1 VPIDS
6 FPGEIRLAN
15 AVAALAQARVALRS
29 ASGSAAGLATGSTTG
44 LAAGSAAGSPSGSTS
59 EPTAGSIDLAGLTV
73 FDSAALAVLA
83 ALRRQA
89 AGPLHFANP
98 PANLRKLAALYGVD
112 ALLFGSADG
121 CAAA

>member
-1 VPIDS
+1 MPINS

-15 AVAALAQARVALRS
+15 AVAALAQARAAL
-29 ASGSAAGLATGSTTG
+29 GS
-44 LAAGSAAGSPSGSTS
+44 AAGSAAGSPSGSTPGS
-59 EPTAGSIDLAGLTV
+59 PSGSIDLAGLTV

-83 ALRRQA
+83 ALRREA

-98 PANLRKLAALYGVD
+98 TANLRKLAALYGVD